1 MKINIIQVLNNFCK
15 FEVVRIDLFYFS
27 TKINTKNLK
36 IIFII
41 ITFEFKQITNFN
53 MINHDPSEYIRG
65 IQQILISDKKKI
77 GFLFGA
83 GSSLAYK
90 SDISLTV
97 PAIGKMTSEIEEKV
111 GKGNKKYKEAF
122 VQIKE
127 ELGNDNFNIE
137 TILSNLEQKY
147 TFIGKGTL
155 NKLNRKEFADL
166 IQKVKTEVRK
176 KVSVH
181 KNKEDKIVTKDIVS
195 ELVQTDFANW
205 IGQAERKFP
214 IEIFTTNYD
223 FLFELGL
230 EHKEIPYYDGFC
242 GSLRAFFN
250 PESVEDFRFLPK
262 QTKLWKIHGSLGWH
276 FDKDTEK
283 ILRVSPD
290 DDDIL
295 IYPSTLKYKDSKKQ
309 PYESL
314 LDRLSNFLKQ
324 DDAIL
329 ITCGYSW
336 GDEHINSRI
345 ISALK
350 TNTTSHVI
358 GLIFD
363 KFDKINE
370 DSKVSK
376 IGLDNPKVS
385 IYASRNAIIGCNFG
399 EWTLKSEPSKEDS
412 VNIDLYFDE
421 DAAVDPK
428 DDTKKET
435 KGEEVWT
442 GKGEFILSDFSKLV
456 KFLNSMVSD
465 NEIKKLGE
473 NVKK

>member
-1 MKINIIQVLNNFCK
+1 M
-15 FEVVRIDLFYFS
+15 D
-27 TKINTKNLK
+27 INT
-36 IIFII
+36 
-41 ITFEFKQITNFN
+41 
-53 MINHDPSEYIRG
+53 HDPSEYIRG

-83 GSSLAYK
+83 GSSLATK
-90 SDISLTV
+90 NENSLTV
-97 PAIGKMTSEIEEKV
+97 PAIGKMTSEIVDEI
-111 GKGNKKYKEAF
+111 GKLEAKYETALNE
-122 VQIKE
+122 IKE
-127 ELGNDNFNIE
+127 ELGEKNFNVE
-137 TILSNLEQKY
+137 TILSNLEQKVL
-147 TFIGKGTL
+147 FIGKGRLNSL
-155 NKLNRKEFADL
+155 NKDEFAGL
-166 IQKVKTEVRK
+166 IQEIKKGVRK

-181 KNKEDKIVTKDIVS
+181 KKEDEKIVTKDIVG

-214 IEIFTTNYD
+214 IEVFTTNYD

-250 PESVEDFRFLPK
+250 PESVEDFSFLSK

-276 FDKDTEK
+276 YDKDTEK

-295 IYPSTLKYKDSKKQ
+295 IYPSTLKYKESKKQ

-314 LDRLSNFLKQ
+314 MDRLSNFLKQ

-363 KFDKINE
+363 KYDKIDDKSN
-370 DSKVSK
+370 VSK

-385 IYASRNAIIGCNFG
+385 IYASRSAVIGCNYG
-399 EWTLKSEPSKEDS
+399 EWKLKSEPSKDDT
-412 VNIDLYFDE
+412 VNLNLYFDE
-421 DAAVDPK
+421 DGAIDSNEEK
-428 DDTKKET
+428 NKEA

-442 GKGEFILSDFSKLV
+442 GKGEFILPDFGKLV
-456 KFLNSMVSD
+456 TFLNSMVSD

>member
-1 MKINIIQVLNNFCK
+1 MAN
-15 FEVVRIDLFYFS
+15 Y
-27 TKINTKNLK
+27 T
-36 IIFII
+36 
-41 ITFEFKQITNFN
+41 
-53 MINHDPSEYIRG
+53 HDPSEYIRG
-65 IQQILISDKKKI
+65 IQKILISDKKKI

-83 GSSLAYK
+83 GSSLAIK
-90 SDISLTV
+90 NEKSLTV
-97 PAIGKMTSEIEEKV
+97 PAIGKMTSDIIKELTDTEEKYGTALAEV
-111 GKGNKKYKEAF
+111 
-122 VQIKE
+122 KE
-127 ELGNDNFNIE
+127 ELGENNFNIE
-137 TILSNLEQKY
+137 TILSNLELKISV
-147 TFIGKGTL
+147 IGKSTL
-155 NKLNRKEFADL
+155 NGLQKNDFENL
-166 IQKVKTEVRK
+166 ILELKKKVRE

-181 KNKEDKIVTKDIVS
+181 KDEDGKIVSKDIIK
-195 ELVQTDFANW
+195 ELVQADFSTW
-205 IGQAERKFP
+205 IGQAERKYP
-214 IEIFTTNYD
+214 IEVFTTNYD

-230 EHKEIPYYDGFC
+230 EHKEVPYYDGFC
-242 GSLRAFFN
+242 GSLRPFFN
-250 PESVEDFRFLPK
+250 PESVEDFSFLTN

-358 GLIFD
+358 GLIYD
-363 KFDKINE
+363 KFKNEEGKIEYSLQLN
-370 DSKVSK
+370 SKLFE
-376 IGLDNPKVS
+376 IGSNNPKIS
-385 IYASRNAIIGCNFG
+385 IYGCRTAVIGCKFG
-399 EWTLKSEPSKEDS
+399 NWRLKSEPTNDDTITL
-412 VNIDLYFDE
+412 NLFFDE
-421 DAAVDPK
+421 DAFSDLEEELG
-428 DDTKKET
+428 KEK

-442 GKGEFILSDFSKLV
+442 GKGEFTLSDFSKLTI
-456 KFLNSMVSD
+456 FLNSMVSD
-465 NEIKKLGE
+465 NEIKRIGE
-473 NVKK
+473 MIKTKKNVQK

>member
-1 MKINIIQVLNNFCK
+1 MEIL
-15 FEVVRIDLFYFS
+15 
-27 TKINTKNLK
+27 T
-36 IIFII
+36 
-41 ITFEFKQITNFN
+41 
-53 MINHDPSEYIRG
+53 HDPSEYIRG

-83 GSSLAYK
+83 GSSLAFK
-90 SDISLTV
+90 NEKSLTV
-97 PAIGKMTSEIEEKV
+97 PAIGKMTEEIVKKV
-111 GKGNKKYKEAF
+111 GETNKKYKDALEE
-122 VQIKE
+122 IKE
-127 ELGNDNFNIE
+127 ELGAENYNIE
-137 TILSNLEQKY
+137 TILSNLEQKFS
-147 TFIGKGTL
+147 FIGKGTL
-155 NKLNRKEFADL
+155 NSMNQADFSDL
-166 IQKVKTEVRK
+166 IKEVKKGVREK
-176 KVSVH
+176 ISVH
-181 KNKEDKIVTKDIVS
+181 ISSEDKIVAKDIVN
-195 ELVQTDFANW
+195 ELVQADFAGW
-205 IGQAERKFP
+205 IGQAERKYP
-214 IEIFTTNYD
+214 IEVFTTNYD

-230 EHKEIPYYDGFC
+230 EHKEVAYYDGFC

-250 PESVEDFRFLPK
+250 PESVEDFSFLPK

-324 DDAIL
+324 DDTIL

-350 TNTTSHVI
+350 TKTTSHVI

-363 KFDKINE
+363 KYDLINE
-370 DSKVSK
+370 ESNITKIGKENSK
-376 IGLDNPKVS
+376 IS
-385 IYASRNAIIGCNFG
+385 IYASKSAVIGCNFG
-399 EWTLKSEPSKEDS
+399 EWVLKSEPSKDDT
-412 VNIDLYFDE
+412 VTLNLYFDE
-421 DAAVDPK
+421 DAYTDP
-428 DDTKKET
+428 TEELEKEA
-435 KGEEVWT
+435 KGEEIWT
-442 GKGEFILSDFSKLV
+442 GKGEFILPDFSKLV
-456 KFLNSMVSD
+456 RFLNSMIND
-465 NEIKKLGE
+465 NEIKKIGQ

>member
-1 MKINIIQVLNNFCK
+1 M
-15 FEVVRIDLFYFS
+15 
-27 TKINTKNLK
+27 TK
-36 IIFII
+36 
-41 ITFEFKQITNFN
+41 
-53 MINHDPSEYIRG
+53 HDPSEYIRG

-83 GSSLAYK
+83 GSSLAK
-90 SDISLTV
+90 KNNDSLTV
-97 PAIGKMTSEIEEKV
+97 PAIGTMTKEIVTEAGVENPNYKSALGQIEAEIGSE
-111 GKGNKKYKEAF
+111 
-122 VQIKE
+122 
-127 ELGNDNFNIE
+127 NFNIE
-137 TILSNLEQKY
+137 TLLTKLELKLEV
-147 TFIGKGTL
+147 IGSSTL
-155 NKLNRKEFADL
+155 NSLTKEDFRNL
-166 IQKVKTEVRK
+166 ISFIKKCVRD

-181 KNKEDKIVTKDIVS
+181 LENNKIVKKDIVRN
-195 ELVQTDFANW
+195 LVQTDFANW
-205 IGQAERKFP
+205 IGQAERKYP

-230 EHKEIPYYDGFC
+230 EFKEIPYYDGFC

-250 PESVEDFRFLPK
+250 PESVEDFSFLSK

-276 FDKDTEK
+276 YDTDTEK
-283 ILRVSPD
+283 ILRVNPD

-358 GLIFD
+358 ALFYD
-363 KFDKINE
+363 KYNKISSQ
-370 DSKVSK
+370 SKIAQ
-376 IGLDNPKVS
+376 IGLDNPKIS
-385 IYASRNAIIGCNFG
+385 IYASNTAVIGCNYG
-399 EWTLKSEPSKEDS
+399 EWKLKNEPSKEDS

-421 DAAVDPK
+421 DGAIDEDAVK
-428 DDTKKET
+428 GNQNR
-435 KGEEVWT
+435 GEEDWKGT
-442 GKGEFILSDFSKLV
+442 GEFTLPDFGKLV
-456 KFLNSMVSD
+456 TFLNSMVSD
-465 NEIKKLGE
+465 NEIKKIGE

>member
-1 MKINIIQVLNNFCK
+1 M
-15 FEVVRIDLFYFS
+15 
-27 TKINTKNLK
+27 
-36 IIFII
+36 
-41 ITFEFKQITNFN
+41 
-53 MINHDPSEYIRG
+53 HDPSEYIRG

-83 GSSLAYK
+83 GSSLSQK
-90 SDISLTV
+90 SGKSLTV
-97 PAIGKMTSEIEEKV
+97 PAIGKMTIEIVEDLEKIEP
-111 GKGNKKYKEAF
+111 KYKIALDE
-122 VQIKE
+122 IKE
-127 ELGNDNFNIE
+127 ELGVKYFNIE
-137 TILSNLEQKY
+137 TILSNLELKVSI
-147 TFIGKGTL
+147 IGKS
-155 NKLNRKEFADL
+155 KLNGLEKVEFIKL
-166 IQKVKTEVRK
+166 ITEVKKSVRK

-181 KNKEDKIVTKDIVS
+181 LDVENKIVNKDVVS

-242 GSLRAFFN
+242 GSLRAFYN
-250 PESVEDFRFLPK
+250 PESVEDFSFLTN

-276 FDKDTEK
+276 FDEDTGK

-324 DDAIL
+324 DDTIL

-363 KFDKINE
+363 KYDRINE
-370 DSKVSK
+370 HSNVTK
-376 IGLDNPKVS
+376 IGLNNSKVS
-385 IYASRNAIIGCNFG
+385 IYASKEAVIGGNYG
-399 EWTLKSEPSKEDS
+399 EWIIKTKPNLDDE
-412 VNIDLYFDE
+412 IDLYYNIE
-421 DAAVDPK
+421 
-428 DDTKKET
+428 ET
-435 KGEEVWT
+435 ENGEWT
-442 GKGEFILSDFSKLV
+442 GKGEFILPDFGKLV
-456 KFLNSMVSD
+456 MFLNSIISD

-473 NVKK
+473 NGKK

>member
-1 MKINIIQVLNNFCK
+1 
-15 FEVVRIDLFYFS
+15 
-27 TKINTKNLK
+27 
-36 IIFII
+36 
-41 ITFEFKQITNFN
+41 

-83 GSSLAYK
+83 GSSLATK
-90 SDISLTV
+90 NENSLTV
-97 PAIGKMTSEIEEKV
+97 PAIGKMTSEIVDEI
-111 GKGNKKYKEAF
+111 GKLKAKYETALNE
-122 VQIKE
+122 IKE
-127 ELGNDNFNIE
+127 ELGEKNFNVE
-137 TILSNLEQKY
+137 TILSNLEQKVL
-147 TFIGKGTL
+147 FIGKGTL
-155 NKLNRKEFADL
+155 NSLNKDEFAGL
-166 IQKVKTEVRK
+166 IQEVKKGVRK

-181 KNKEDKIVTKDIVS
+181 KKEEEKIVTKDIVS
-195 ELVQTDFANW
+195 EMVQTDFANW

-230 EHKEIPYYDGFC
+230 EHKEIPFYDGFC

-250 PESVEDFRFLPK
+250 PESVEDFSFLPK

-295 IYPSTLKYKDSKKQ
+295 IYPSTLKYKESKKQ

-314 LDRLSNFLKQ
+314 MDRLSNFLKQ

-363 KFDKINE
+363 KYEKIDEKSN
-370 DSKVSK
+370 VSK

-385 IYASRNAIIGCNFG
+385 IYASRSAVIGCNYG
-399 EWTLKSEPSKEDS
+399 EWKLKSEPSKDDT
-412 VNIDLYFDE
+412 VNLNLYFDE
-421 DAAVDPK
+421 DGAIDSNEEI
-428 DDTKKET
+428 KKET

-442 GKGEFILSDFSKLV
+442 GKGEFILPDFGKLV
-456 KFLNSMVSD
+456 TFLNSMVSD

>member
-1 MKINIIQVLNNFCK
+1 M
-15 FEVVRIDLFYFS
+15 
-27 TKINTKNLK
+27 
-36 IIFII
+36 
-41 ITFEFKQITNFN
+41 IT
-53 MINHDPSEYIRG
+53 HDPSEYIRG

-83 GSSLAYK
+83 GTSLAMK
-90 SDISLTV
+90 NETSLTV
-97 PAIGKMTSEIEEKV
+97 PAIGKMTYEIVEEV
-111 GKGNKKYKEAF
+111 GNGNTKYKTALEE
-122 VQIKE
+122 IKE
-127 ELGNDNFNIE
+127 ELEEKNFNIE
-137 TILSNLEQKY
+137 TILSNLEQKVS
-147 TFIGKGTL
+147 FIGKSILNSL
-155 NKLNRKEFADL
+155 NKDEFADL
-166 IQKVKTEVRK
+166 IKRIKKEVRQ

-181 KNKEDKIVTKDIVS
+181 NMTLCDIASKKEFKQIVTKDIVS
-195 ELVQTDFANW
+195 ELVQKDFANW
-205 IGQAERKFP
+205 IGQAERKYP
-214 IEIFTTNYD
+214 IEVFTTNYD

-250 PESVEDFRFLPK
+250 PESVEDFSFLSN

-276 FDKDTEK
+276 YDNDTEK

-295 IYPSTLKYKDSKKQ
+295 IYPSTLKYKESKKQ

-314 LDRLSNFLKQ
+314 MDRLSNFLKQ

-358 GLIFD
+358 GMIFD
-363 KFDKINE
+363 KYDKIDEKSN
-370 DSKVSK
+370 VSK

-385 IYASRNAIIGCNFG
+385 IYASLSAVIGCNYG
-399 EWTLKSEPSKEDS
+399 EWKLNSEPSNDDT
-412 VNIDLYFDE
+412 VNLNLYFDE
-421 DAAVDPK
+421 DAAIDLSEEK
-428 DDTKKET
+428 NKET
-435 KGEEVWT
+435 KGGEFWT
-442 GKGEFILSDFSKLV
+442 GKGEFILPDFGKLV

>member
-1 MKINIIQVLNNFCK
+1 M
-15 FEVVRIDLFYFS
+15 
-27 TKINTKNLK
+27 
-36 IIFII
+36 
-41 ITFEFKQITNFN
+41 IT
-53 MINHDPSEYIRG
+53 HDPSEYIRG

-83 GSSLAYK
+83 GSSLALK
-90 SDISLTV
+90 NKTSLTV
-97 PAIGKMTSEIEEKV
+97 PAIGKMTSEIVEEV
-111 GKGNKKYKEAF
+111 GEIDAKYKTALLE
-122 VQIKE
+122 IKE
-127 ELGNDNFNIE
+127 ELGEKNFNIE
-137 TILSNLEQKY
+137 TILSNLEQKVS
-147 TFIGKGTL
+147 FIGKSILNSL
-155 NKLNRKEFADL
+155 NKDEFADL
-166 IQKVKTEVRK
+166 IKRIKKEVRK

-181 KNKEDKIVTKDIVS
+181 QVDLCNIASKKEFRQIVTKDIVS

-205 IGQAERKFP
+205 IGQAERKYP
-214 IEIFTTNYD
+214 IEVFTTNYD

-230 EHKEIPYYDGFC
+230 EHKDIPYYDGFC

-250 PESVEDFRFLPK
+250 PESVEDFSFLSN

-283 ILRVSPD
+283 IMRVSPD

-314 LDRLSNFLKQ
+314 MDRLSNFLKQ

-350 TNTTSHVI
+350 TNKSSHVI

-363 KFDKINE
+363 KYDKIDKNAN
-370 DSKVSK
+370 VFK
-376 IGLDNPKVS
+376 IALDNPKVS
-385 IYASRNAIIGCNFG
+385 VYASRSAVIGRNYG
-399 EWTLKSEPSKEDS
+399 KWKLKSEPSKDDT
-412 VNIDLYFDE
+412 VNLNLYFDE
-421 DAAVDPK
+421 DGAIDLSEEI
-428 DDTKKET
+428 KKET
-435 KGEEVWT
+435 KGEEIWT
-442 GKGEFILSDFSKLV
+442 GKGEFILPDFGKLI

-465 NEIKKLGE
+465 NEIKNLGE

>member
-1 MKINIIQVLNNFCK
+1 M
-15 FEVVRIDLFYFS
+15 
-27 TKINTKNLK
+27 TNLK
-36 IIFII
+36 
-41 ITFEFKQITNFN
+41 
-53 MINHDPSEYIRG
+53 HDPSEYIRG
-65 IQQILISDKKKI
+65 IQQILVSDKKKI

-90 SDISLTV
+90 NEKSLTV
-97 PAIGKMTSEIEEKV
+97 PAIGKMTSEIVEEV
-111 GKGNKKYKEAF
+111 GKSNKKYKEAF

-127 ELGNDNFNIE
+127 ELGDENFNVE
-137 TILSNLEQKY
+137 TMLSNLEQKCS
-147 TFIGKGTL
+147 FIGRGTL
-155 NKLNRKEFADL
+155 NKLDQKEFADL

-181 KNKEDKIVTKDIVS
+181 KSKEEKIVTKDIVS

-230 EHKEIPYYDGFC
+230 EHKEVPYYDGFC

-250 PESVEDFRFLPK
+250 PESVEDFSFLAK

-276 FDKDTEK
+276 YDKDTEK

-314 LDRLSNFLKQ
+314 LDRLSDFLKQ

-336 GDEHINSRI
+336 SDEHINSRI
-345 ISALK
+345 VSALK

-358 GLIFD
+358 ALIFD
-363 KFDKINE
+363 KFGKIDE
-370 DSKVSK
+370 KSKITK
-376 IGLDNPKVS
+376 IGLDNSKIS
-385 IYASRNAIIGCNFG
+385 IYASRNAIIGCNYG
-399 EWTLKSEPSKEDS
+399 DWTLKTEPSKEDS

-428 DDTKKET
+428 DEKKTEA
-435 KGEEVWT
+435 KGNEIWT
-442 GKGEFILSDFSKLV
+442 GRGEFILSDFSKLV
-456 KFLNSMVSD
+456 RFLNSMVSD